1 MVAFELFR
9 TPKTPSPV
17 VPFPTGGVDIPF
29 GCEIAELVSW
39 FRKMTRAAQ
48 QQGGDRRSMVDGIKP
63 FIQELWQSLTVPAL
77 RRFLRHARCSPPS
90 NGAAGGRI
98 HRERNVIRPRVA
110 TFTQYRRRSSPTA
123 RRSGPGSRPSRIR
136 GISISGNRL
145 SRSTRTGPA
154 DGSRGRARPF
164 GRPRRWSSS

>member
-98 HRERNVIRPRVA
+98 HRERNVVRPRVA
-110 TFTQYRRRSSPTA
+110 TFTQLNSRNWRVQIPRKTRCGRDHPPSQTVAVHCVAPPQILLVISLYRA
-123 RRSGPGSRPSRIR
+123 G
-136 GISISGNRL
+136 
-145 SRSTRTGPA
+145 
-154 DGSRGRARPF
+154 
-164 GRPRRWSSS
+164 